1 MDMVTEEK
9 YLGDIISNDRKHTK
23 TYYPEDPR
31 DLESLMKSLE
41 YSTAWYLVH
50 VIFGLQE
57 YLEKQCLYQSFYST

>member
-1 MDMVTEEK
+1 MNHMHAGKASETCPALKAHTTHMDMVTEEK

-41 YSTAWYLVH
+41 YSTA
-50 VIFGLQE
+50 
-57 YLEKQCLYQSFYST
+57 